1 MTAPCRLAVLG
12 DPLSFTLS
20 PQLHRAGLAAI
31 GRPGGSEALRTPLA
45 GLGARLSQLAAEG
58 YRGVNLTHPLK
69 QAALAHLA
77 RVSQAARRARSV
89 NTIGFD
95 ADGWWGETTDG
106 PGFLDLLALIGRD
119 PAAQRVVLLGA
130 GGAARSVA
138 LALVDA
144 GCFAHTVCARRPEA
158 AAPAWREIGP
168 VGWAAWE
175 SDAMR
180 AALAAATLVVHAT
193 PIQRPEGP
201 VPLEWIGGGA
211 TIVDLV
217 YGTEPLPWLLRAS
230 GEARVTFDGRVL
242 LMLQARR
249 SLALWTGEEVPL
261 DVLARAIGVKELE

>member
-12 DPLSFTLS
+12 DPLTFTLS

-31 GRPGGSEALRTPLA
+31 GRPGGSEALCTPLA
-45 GLGARLSQLAAEG
+45 DLGARLSQLAAAG

-77 RVSQAARRARSV
+77 RISEPARRAASV

-95 ADGWWGETTDG
+95 AEGWWGETTDG
-106 PGFLDLLALIGRD
+106 PGFLDLLALIGRS

-138 LALVDA
+138 LALADA
-144 GCFAHTVCARRPEA
+144 GCIEQTVCARRPGT
-158 AAPAWREIGP
+158 AAPAWLEIGP
-168 VGWAAWE
+168 VAWAVWDSA
-175 SDAMR
+175 AMR
-180 AALAAATLVVHAT
+180 AALAEATLVVHAT

-201 VPLEWIGGGA
+201 VPLEWIGRGA

-217 YGTEPLPWLLRAS
+217 YGAEPLPWLLRATRD
-230 GEARVTFDGRVL
+230 ARVTFDGRVL

-249 SLALWTGEEVPL
+249 SLALWTGGDVPL
-261 DVLARAIGVKELE
+261 DVLARAIGATEIG